1 MNWGIRTMTE
11 RKDNRDDLFAS
22 IDGDALGGF
31 FAAARAEAPQPGGD
45 FLARMEALALAE
57 QPAPR
62 LTAGPVTP
70 RPTGLFGQLR
80 EALGGWVGMAGL
92 AAACAAGIWIGVSP
106 PASLSDYWGLDAA
119 GLGTLGVDPLG
130 GFDLSLL
137 EG

>member
-1 MNWGIRTMTE
+1 MTE
-11 RKDNRDDLFAS
+11 RKDNRNGLFAPFG
-22 IDGDALGGF
+22 GDEAALDGF
-31 FAAARAEAPQPGGD
+31 FAAARATTPQPGGD

-57 QPAPR
+57 QPAARP
-62 LTAGPVTP
+62 TTGPVTP
-70 RPTGLFGQLR
+70 RRAGLVRQLR
-80 EALGGWVGMAGL
+80 EALGGWIGMAGL

-106 PASLSDYWGLDAA
+106 PDSLSDYWGVDAA